1 MFALPPTEA
10 QLKVDAYLAKMP
22 AFAQAICVKLRQIIL
37 KANPAIR
44 ENWKW
49 SAPVYERNGLVCSY
63 AAFK

>member
-1 MFALPPTEA
+1 VFALPPTEA